1 MLLWANSTCL
11 IFVSMKVCF
20 PHQNNVALSLSLC
33 LSCTGHGPTAM
44 YPSVSRHSIDLYHF
58 LSGLECLQNLHFNQF
73 SPPSLSSSQSA
84 ASLVCTTRSCFFA
97 TTWMTRTSCK
107 GWPQQKTFMKE
118 TSSRWCSLVR
128 KLHVRLFRMY
138 MGIFK
143 NTFFG
148 ALINKKHPCA
158 HWQLFKILSSVSN
171 HRCGE
176 EVAM

>member
-1 MLLWANSTCL
+1 MVHT
-11 IFVSMKVCF
+11 
-20 PHQNNVALSLSLC
+20 HQNNVALSLSLC

-58 LSGLECLQNLHFNQF
+58 LSGLVCLQNLHFNQF

-84 ASLVCTTRSCFFA
+84 ASLGCTTRSCFFA

-128 KLHVRLFRMY
+128 KLQWNYVLFHMY
-138 MGIFK
+138 MDIYFQKHIFGGSDQQK
-143 NTFFG
+143 TS
-148 ALINKKHPCA
+148 PCT
-158 HWQLFKILSSVSN
+158 LTVF
-171 HRCGE
+171 
-176 EVAM
+176 